1 MLTSKTGA
9 SAREAAIQQAQ
20 DEILCKPVYLDTET
34 TGLEKFDQ
42 IVEICVLD
50 FDGSVLVD
58 SLVKPTTKIPAVVT
72 KLHGITDAMVKE
84 APTWPE
90 IWPAVQAALTGR
102 HVAIY
107 SADYDMRVMKQSHRH
122 HAMRWKL
129 KGANFFCIM
138 KLYAQFRNEWDDY
151 HGTYRWHK
159 LEEAGWHCK
168 IELPNAHRA
177 KADALLARAV
187 LHYMAESK

>member
-1 MLTSKTGA
+1 MLNPNANA
-9 SAREAAIQQAQ
+9 SARETAIRQAQ
-20 DEILCKPVYLDTET
+20 DEILHKPVYLDTET
-34 TGLEKFDQ
+34 TGLEKYDQ

-50 FDGSVLVD
+50 SDGSVLVD
-58 SLVKPTTKIPAVVT
+58 SLVKPTNKIPAVVT

-107 SADYDMRVMKQSHRH
+107 SADYDVRVMKQSHRH
-122 HAMRWKL
+122 YAMRWKL

-138 KLYAQFRNEWDDY
+138 KLYAQFRSEWDDY